1 MGTLILEETRDEEV
15 VIMKRKSFSP
25 SFFFTLILS
34 LVSYFFFI
42 FPPKCFSAEKDD
54 PVLPLSVLKI
64 LNNEISGELTQDYI
78 RDIARYH
85 RLQPSQGYSQAAQWV
100 AEKAKSLGLSEVQI
114 ERYPADGKIFYF
126 MYPSSPAWEVEMA
139 ELWITQPQEE
149 KLTSYAEIPVSVAIN
164 SRSCEVEAEL
174 VYVGEGTSA
183 QDYEKIEV
191 KGKVVLASGPID
203 AVANLAVDRFGAL
216 GVVTINMRFA
226 DDEPDNVS
234 TLRLRTKTPTFG
246 FGLSHRRGEALKARL
261 LRGEKIFVRAV
272 IKAETKPYYYENVVA
287 TIPGTEFKDEEVLL
301 TAHLCHYKPGA
312 NDNASGSACLL
323 EIGRALRRLIDD
335 KKIAPPKR
343 TIRFLWVPEMSGSIA
358 WVAKHPDLVSRTIA
372 GINLDMVGQ
381 YLNQNNSTF
390 FLHLT
395 PHSRPHFINDLLI
408 NLVEF
413 VAAQNMQAFG
423 TPSLFPVYS
432 LSGSRDSFRYRI
444 MPYSG
449 GSDQVI
455 FNDGLV
461 GVPFAF
467 FLVWPDRYY
476 HTSGDQPERCD
487 PTQLKRSALLAAAAT
502 FFLSDDCPHKARRLA
517 GEMVNR
523 GRMRILEELKRG
535 FNLLNWSENKDLSL
549 NYKEAINFVD
559 QAIKREAATLE
570 SLKNYS
576 QRDKEVDI
584 FLTISI
590 EKLKKERI
598 NWLSDLEQ
606 FYRLTCQARGL
617 KEEKI
622 AVSREEMAAT
632 KIVPKRNPDLK
643 GPVNLAYLR
652 EKIKARPEAFNLPL
666 FQEDSRITYEI
677 LNFVDGRNS
686 LLDIR
691 NAVSAEFKPIPI
703 SWIEAYLKLLAE
715 AGIII
720 F

>member
-1 MGTLILEETRDEEV
+1 
-15 VIMKRKSFSP
+15 MKRKGLLSSFFSFSFYP
-25 SFFFTLILS
+25 LILFYLLLLS
-34 LVSYFFFI
+34 PQSG
-42 FPPKCFSAEKDD
+42 FSTQKDD
-54 PVLPLSVLKI
+54 PVLPLPILQI
-64 LNNEISGELTQDYI
+64 LNNEISGELAQDYI

-85 RLQPSQGYSQAAQWV
+85 RLQPSRGYSQAAQWV
-100 AEKAKSLGLSEVQI
+100 AEKAKSFGLSDVQI
-114 ERYPADGKIFYF
+114 ERYPADGQTFYF
-126 MYPSSPAWEVEMA
+126 MYPTSPAWDVEMA
-139 ELWITQPQEE
+139 ELWITKPQEE
-149 KLTSYAEIPVSVAIN
+149 KLTSFAEIPVSVAIN
-164 SRSCEVEAEL
+164 SHSCDVEAEL
-174 VYVGEGTSA
+174 IYVGEGTSPL
-183 QDYEKIEV
+183 DYEKVEV

-203 AVANLAVDRFGAL
+203 SVANLAVDRFGAL

-261 LRGEKIFVRAV
+261 LRGEKIFVHARV
-272 IKAETKPYYYENVVA
+272 KAEISPYYYENVVA
-287 TIPGTEFKDEEVLL
+287 TIPGTELRDEEILL

-323 EIGRALRRLIDD
+323 EIGRTLRRLIDE
-335 KKIAPPKR
+335 KKINPPKR

-358 WVAKHPDLVSRTIA
+358 WVARHPEEIRRAVA

-395 PHSRPHFINDLLI
+395 PHSRPHFINDVLI

-413 VAAQNMQAFG
+413 LAVHNMQAFG

-432 LSGSRDSFRYRI
+432 LSGSRDAFRYRI

-455 FNDGLV
+455 FNDGLI

-502 FFLSDDCPHKARRLA
+502 IFLSDDCPHQARRLA
-517 GEMVNR
+517 GEMAAR
-523 GRMRILEELKRG
+523 SRIRLAEELKRG
-535 FNLLNWSENKDLSL
+535 FNLLNSSETKDLAL
-549 NYKEAINFVD
+549 NYKEAINFIE
-559 QAIKREAATLE
+559 QAIKREAAALD

-576 QRDKEVDI
+576 HRDKDI
-584 FLTISI
+584 DSFLSISI
-590 EKLKKERI
+590 DNIRI
-598 NWLSDLEQ
+598 DKARWLADLDQ
-606 FYRLTCQARGL
+606 FYRLTCEVRGIKPEKISL
-617 KEEKI
+617 TPEEK
-622 AVSREEMAAT
+622 AAS
-632 KIVPKRNPDLK
+632 KIIPKRNLELK

-652 EKIKARPEAFNLPL
+652 EKIKDQPEAFNLPI

-677 LNFVDGRNS
+677 LNFVNGQNS

-691 NAVSAEFKPIPI
+691 QAVSAEFKPIPL
-703 SWIEAYLKLLAE
+703 SWVQAYLELLAR
-715 AGIII
+715 AGIVI

>member
-1 MGTLILEETRDEEV
+1 
-15 VIMKRKSFSP
+15 MKRKGLLFSFFSFSFYP
-25 SFFFTLILS
+25 LILFYLLLLGPQS
-34 LVSYFFFI
+34 G
-42 FPPKCFSAEKDD
+42 FSAQKDD
-54 PVLPLSVLKI
+54 PVLPLPILQI
-64 LNNEISGELTQDYI
+64 LNNEISGELAQDYI

-85 RLQPSQGYSQAAQWV
+85 RLQPSRGYSQAAQWV
-100 AEKAKSLGLSEVQI
+100 AEKAKSFGLSDVQI
-114 ERYPADGKIFYF
+114 ERYPADGQTFYF
-126 MYPSSPAWEVEMA
+126 MYPTSPAWDVEMA
-139 ELWITQPQEE
+139 ELWITKPQEE
-149 KLTSYAEIPVSVAIN
+149 KLTSFAEIPVSVAIN
-164 SRSCEVEAEL
+164 SHSCDVEAEL
-174 VYVGEGTSA
+174 IYVGEGTSPL
-183 QDYEKIEV
+183 DYEKVEV

-203 AVANLAVDRFGAL
+203 SVANLAVDRFGAL

-261 LRGEKIFVRAV
+261 LRGEKIFVHARV
-272 IKAETKPYYYENVVA
+272 KAEISPYYYENVVA
-287 TIPGTEFKDEEVLL
+287 TIPGTELRDEEILL

-323 EIGRALRRLIDD
+323 EIGRTLRRLIDE
-335 KKIAPPKR
+335 KKINPPKR

-358 WVAKHPDLVSRTIA
+358 WVARHPEEIRRTVA

-395 PHSRPHFINDLLI
+395 PHSRPHFINDVLI

-413 VAAQNMQAFG
+413 LAVHNMQAFG

-432 LSGSRDSFRYRI
+432 LSGSRDAFRYRI

-455 FNDGLV
+455 FNDGLI

-502 FFLSDDCPHKARRLA
+502 IFLSDDCPHQARRLA
-517 GEMVNR
+517 GEMAAR
-523 GRMRILEELKRG
+523 SRIRLAEELKRG
-535 FNLLNWSENKDLSL
+535 FNLLNSSETKDLAL
-549 NYKEAINFVD
+549 NYKEAINFIE
-559 QAIKREAATLE
+559 QAIKREAAALD

-576 QRDKEVDI
+576 HRDKDI
-584 FLTISI
+584 DTFLSISI
-590 EKLKKERI
+590 DNLRI
-598 NWLSDLEQ
+598 DKARWLADLDQ
-606 FYRLTCQARGL
+606 FYRLTCEVRGIKPEKISL
-617 KEEKI
+617 TPEEK
-622 AVSREEMAAT
+622 AAS
-632 KIVPKRNPDLK
+632 KIIPKRNLELK

-652 EKIKARPEAFNLPL
+652 EKIKDQPEAFNLPI

-677 LNFVDGRNS
+677 LNFVNGRNS

-691 NAVSAEFKPIPI
+691 QAVSAEFKPIPL
-703 SWIEAYLKLLAE
+703 SWVQAYLELLAR
-715 AGIII
+715 AGIVI

>member
-1 MGTLILEETRDEEV
+1 
-15 VIMKRKSFSP
+15 MKRKSYLP
-25 SFFFTLILS
+25 SFLYFSFCPL
-34 LVSYFFFI
+34 FFFSVLFLSSQNV
-42 FPPKCFSAEKDD
+42 FPAEKDD
-54 PVLPLSVLKI
+54 PVLPLSVLQI
-64 LNNEISGELTQDYI
+64 LNNEISGELAQDYI

-85 RLQPSQGYSQAAQWV
+85 RLQPSRGYSQAAQWV
-100 AEKAKSLGLSEVQI
+100 AEKAKSFGLSDVQI
-114 ERYPADGKIFYF
+114 ERYPADGQTFYF
-126 MYPSSPAWEVEMA
+126 MYPSSPAWDVAMA
-139 ELWITQPQEE
+139 ELWITKPQEE
-149 KLTSYAEIPVSVAIN
+149 KLTSFAEIPVSVAIN
-164 SRSCEVEAEL
+164 SRSCDVEAEL
-174 VYVGEGTSA
+174 VFVGEGTSPL
-183 QDYEKIEV
+183 DYEKVEV

-203 AVANLAVDRFGAL
+203 SVANLAVDRFGAL

-234 TLRLRTKTPTFG
+234 TLRLRTKTPAFG

-261 LRGEKIFVRAV
+261 LRGEKIFVRAIV
-272 IKAETKPYYYENVVA
+272 KAEISPYYYENVVA
-287 TIPGTEFKDEEVLL
+287 TIPGTELKDEEILL

-323 EIGRALRRLIDD
+323 EIGRTLRRLIDE
-335 KKIAPPKR
+335 KKINPPKR

-358 WVAKHPDLVSRTIA
+358 WVAKHPEEIKGAVA

-413 VAAQNMQAFG
+413 LAAHNMQAFG
-423 TPSLFPVYS
+423 TPSIFPVYS
-432 LSGSRDSFRYRI
+432 LSGSRDAFRYRI

-455 FNDGLV
+455 FNDGLI
-461 GVPFAF
+461 GIPFAF

-502 FFLSDDCPHKARRLA
+502 IFLSDDCPHKARRLA
-517 GEMVNR
+517 GEMVTR
-523 GRMRILEELKRG
+523 SRIRLAEELKRG
-535 FNLLNWSENKDLSL
+535 FNLLNSSEAKDLAL
-549 NYKEAINFVD
+549 NYKEAINFID
-559 QAIKREAATLE
+559 QAIKREAAALE

-576 QRDKEVDI
+576 RRDKEIDL
-584 FLTISI
+584 FLSNSI
-590 EKLKKERI
+590 EKLRKSKAA
-598 NWLSDLEQ
+598 WLSELDQ
-606 FYRLTCQARGL
+606 FYRLMCQVRGV
-617 KEEKI
+617 KPEKI
-622 AVSREEMAAT
+622 SFTPEEMAAM
-632 KIVPKRNPDLK
+632 KIIPKRHPELK
-643 GPVNLAYLR
+643 GPVNLSYLR
-652 EKIKARPEAFNLPL
+652 EKIKDQPEAFNLPI
-666 FQEDSRITYEI
+666 FQQDGRITYEI
-677 LNFVDGRNS
+677 LNFVNGQNS

-691 NAVSAEFKPIPI
+691 QAVSAEFKPIPL
-703 SWIEAYLKLLAE
+703 SWVQAYLELLAR